1 MLVTV
6 VLRRLGG
13 LRAPGFGAWGGRGEA
28 AARRW
33 AGRPPEDPPCR
44 ERSCVVTSAPLQPRS
59 APLSEMPGAELC
71 GKPRTEVFPSPKG
84 STTNNTVF
92 EAPKFTSFIPVALGW
107 VSLPETGE
115 ASPMLPCSKW
125 AVQGPWHHL
134 PECAVHPGS
143 SSSWDLPRFLRLQEQ
158 NHPQEL
164 LSSRRPHCPDASCHL
179 SRGPAQKKG
188 RGCGENLTSRT

>member
-28 AARRW
+28 AAGRW

-125 AVQGPWHHL
+125 AVQGPWHHCPSVLSTLGAAL
-134 PECAVHPGS
+134 PGTYQDS
-143 SSSWDLPRFLRLQEQ
+143 S
-158 NHPQEL
+158 
-164 LSSRRPHCPDASCHL
+164 
-179 SRGPAQKKG
+179 
-188 RGCGENLTSRT
+188 GCKSRTTRRNCCPHVVPTARMPLAT